1 MAEKIVFALQ
11 KGGVGKTTSTVVTA
25 KILAAAGYK
34 VLVVDFDAQGN
45 ATLILTGGNYYCSFD
60 FTGQTIMEAVEDGN
74 VEKYIVHLTENLD
87 LIPADD
93 NLAVFS
99 RYIYT
104 ADIERPSEVLK
115 RLLSPVEAK
124 YDFIFVDVG
133 PELGDKA
140 VNAIAYA
147 DHIIVPVDC
156 GDLSMDALVRFMNF
170 LETFQ
175 KVGHT
180 EAEVTG
186 ILLTMKD
193 GRPLRYERD
202 VSEGIRNAYGDLVF
216 KTEIRRR
223 VKIKEMSAAGVDVSA
238 VSMDDYAAFT
248 EEILERIKGG
258 KDES

>member
-25 KILAAAGYK
+25 KILAAGYK

-45 ATLILTGGNYYCSFD
+45 ATLILTGVNYYCPFD
-60 FTGQTIMEAVEDGN
+60 FTGQTIMGAVEDGN

-115 RLLSPVEAK
+115 RLLSPVRAK

-180 EAEVTG
+180 RAEVTEFFS
-186 ILLTMKD
+186 
-193 GRPLRYERD
+193 P
-202 VSEGIRNAYGDLVF
+202 
-216 KTEIRRR
+216 
-223 VKIKEMSAAGVDVSA
+223 
-238 VSMDDYAAFT
+238 
-248 EEILERIKGG
+248 
-258 KDES
+258 